1 MQSYSAS
8 MGGGRES
15 PQALQCGNVSPA
27 LEWHPDLFIWPQAVF
42 GRPWRLQAVF
52 LPAQR
57 DGPFDIWSGCCTIQS
72 EAKQTFIRSALLLS
86 AGVSGSGAL
95 LLTPPQQAEAGSWAV
110 VSGEVLHRSA
120 PSPAVLLSIIRRE
133 AAANSLFWTHHHPG

>member
-27 LEWHPDLFIWPQAVF
+27 LEWHPDLFIWAQAVC
-42 GRPWRLQAVF
+42 GRPRRLQAVF

-57 DGPFDIWSGCCTIQS
+57 DEPSDLWLLHGPI
-72 EAKQTFIRSALLLS
+72 
-86 AGVSGSGAL
+86 GS
-95 LLTPPQQAEAGSWAV
+95 
-110 VSGEVLHRSA
+110 
-120 PSPAVLLSIIRRE
+120 
-133 AAANSLFWTHHHPG
+133 